1 MRLALHSKYWMQRS
15 CPMRPSVRSL
25 LSVATLSAVLFV
37 EAPAAAQ
44 SSTSTPASAQPPAPR
59 RDRVYL
65 TQLSFVLEG
74 ARRILLFG
82 EAHAADPEMSRF
94 AYPLSEHYVELAG
107 KMTPGERL
115 RIVHPHLLI
124 VVENVER
131 AFNAS
136 AHGDLQAFRQHVRT
150 IREELAT
157 LEAVLKHLKVRLPET
172 VR

>member
-1 MRLALHSKYWMQRS
+1 
-15 CPMRPSVRSL
+15 MRPNILVH
-25 LSVATLSAVLFV
+25 LSVAILCAVLL
-37 EAPAAAQ
+37 APAPCAAQSSATTPAAAQ
-44 SSTSTPASAQPPAPR
+44 APAAR

-94 AYPLSEHYVELAG
+94 AYSLSEQYVELAG

-136 AHGDLQAFRQHVRT
+136 AHGDKHAFRQHVRT

-172 VR
+172 AR